1 VKECVVKKN
10 AVNPNSKTEPLIRPR
25 TLKAMLTGFIA
36 VLGVLLLVEGWAH
49 RHVIFPWEE
58 WYGFYAAFGFVAYV
72 ILVFLAQY
80 VLRPMVIRDEGY
92 YDR

>member
-1 VKECVVKKN
+1 VKECVVKQN
-10 AVNPNSKTEPLIRPR
+10 AVEPKREPLIRPR
-25 TLKAMLTGFIA
+25 TLKVLMAGFAA
-36 VLGVLLLVEGWAH
+36 VLGALLLVEGWAH

-72 ILVFLAQY
+72 MLVFVAQY
-80 VLRPMVIRDEGY
+80 LLRPIVMRDEGY

>member
-1 VKECVVKKN
+1 MN
-10 AVNPNSKTEPLIRPR
+10 NQPVNPGPKRSPLIRPQ
-25 TLKAMLTGFIA
+25 TLKGMMAVFIA
-36 VLGVLLLVEGWAH
+36 VLGALLLAEGWAH

-72 ILVFLAQY
+72 ILVFVAQY
-80 VLRPMVIRDEGY
+80 VLRPIVMRDEGY

>member
-1 VKECVVKKN
+1 MNMN
-10 AVNPNSKTEPLIRPR
+10 ADNPAPGKEPLVRPG
-25 TLKAMLTGFIA
+25 TLKAMMA
-36 VLGVLLLVEGWAH
+36 VLFAVLAALLLAEGWAH

-72 ILVFLAQY
+72 VLVFVAQY
-80 VLRPMVIRDEGY
+80 VLRPIVMRDEDY

>member
-1 VKECVVKKN
+1 VN
-10 AVNPNSKTEPLIRPR
+10 HNPVNPGPKPEPLIRPR
-25 TLKAMLTGFIA
+25 TLRVLMAALA
-36 VLGVLLLVEGWAH
+36 SVLGALLLAEGWAH

-72 ILVFLAQY
+72 MLVFVAQY
-80 VLRPMVIRDEGY
+80 VLRPIVMRDEGY

>member
-1 VKECVVKKN
+1 MN
-10 AVNPNSKTEPLIRPR
+10 NNPVNPGPKAESLIRPR
-25 TLKAMLTGFIA
+25 TLKGMMAALAF
-36 VLGVLLLVEGWAH
+36 VLAALLLIEGWAH

-72 ILVFLAQY
+72 MLVFVAQF
-80 VLRPMVIRDEGY
+80 VLRPIVMRDEGY

>member
-1 VKECVVKKN
+1 VKQN
-10 AVNPNSKTEPLIRPR
+10 AVEPKREPLIRPR
-25 TLKAMLTGFIA
+25 TLKVLMAGFAA
-36 VLGVLLLVEGWAH
+36 VLGALLLVEGWAH

-72 ILVFLAQY
+72 MLVFVAQY
-80 VLRPMVIRDEGY
+80 VLRPIVMRDEGY

>member
-1 VKECVVKKN
+1 MKQN
-10 AVNPNSKTEPLIRPR
+10 AVNPAPGKEPLIRPR
-25 TLKAMLTGFIA
+25 TLKAIMAALFA
-36 VLGVLLLVEGWAH
+36 VLGALLLAEGWAH

-72 ILVFLAQY
+72 ILVFVAQY
-80 VLRPMVIRDEGY
+80 VLRPVVMRDEGY

>member
-1 VKECVVKKN
+1 MKQNTVEPK
-10 AVNPNSKTEPLIRPR
+10 PEPLIRPQ
-25 TLKAMLTGFIA
+25 TLKALMAGFAA
-36 VLGVLLLVEGWAH
+36 VLGALLLAEGWTH

-72 ILVFLAQY
+72 MLVFVAQY
-80 VLRPMVIRDEGY
+80 VLRPIVMRDEDY

>member
-1 VKECVVKKN
+1 MVNKN
-10 AVNPNSKTEPLIRPR
+10 PVNVGPNPSPLIRPR
-25 TLKAMLTGFIA
+25 TLKAALAVFFA
-36 VLGVLLLVEGWAH
+36 VLGALLLAEGWAH

-72 ILVFLAQY
+72 LLVFVAQY
-80 VLRPMVIRDEGY
+80 VLRPVVMRDEGY

>member
-1 VKECVVKKN
+1 M
-10 AVNPNSKTEPLIRPR
+10 AALAS
-25 TLKAMLTGFIA
+25 
-36 VLGVLLLVEGWAH
+36 VLGALLFAEGWTH

-72 ILVFLAQY
+72 MLVFVAQY
-80 VLRPMVIRDEGY
+80 VLRPIVMRDEGY

>member
-1 VKECVVKKN
+1 MVSRN
-10 AVNPNSKTEPLIRPR
+10 AVNPGPKTEPLIRPR
-25 TLKAMLTGFIA
+25 TLKAMLAAFAA
-36 VLGVLLLVEGWAH
+36 VLGALLLAEGWAH

>member
-1 VKECVVKKN
+1 MVN
-10 AVNPNSKTEPLIRPR
+10 HNPVNPGPKRPSLIRQR
-25 TLKAMLTGFIA
+25 TLKAMMAAFAA
-36 VLGVLLLVEGWAH
+36 VLGALLLAEGWAH

-72 ILVFLAQY
+72 ILVFVAQY
-80 VLRPMVIRDEGY
+80 VLRPIVIRDEGY

>member
-1 VKECVVKKN
+1 MN
-10 AVNPNSKTEPLIRPR
+10 SNPVNPGPKAEPLIRPR
-25 TLKAMLTGFIA
+25 TLKIMMAALAF
-36 VLGVLLLVEGWAH
+36 VLGALLLAEGWAH

-72 ILVFLAQY
+72 MLVFVAQF
-80 VLRPMVIRDEGY
+80 VLRPIVMRDEGY

>member
-1 VKECVVKKN
+1 MSRN
-10 AVNPNSKTEPLIRPR
+10 AVNPGPKTEPLIRPQ
-25 TLKAMLTGFIA
+25 TLKGMMAVFIA
-36 VLGVLLLVEGWAH
+36 VLGALLLSEGWAH

-72 ILVFLAQY
+72 ILVFVAQC
-80 VLRPMVIRDEGY
+80 VLRPIVMRDEGY

>member
-1 VKECVVKKN
+1 MKKN
-10 AVNPNSKTEPLIRPR
+10 AVDPALEKEPLIRPG
-25 TLKAMLTGFIA
+25 TLKAMMAVLFA
-36 VLGVLLLVEGWAH
+36 VLGALLLAEGWAH

-72 ILVFLAQY
+72 VLVFVAQY
-80 VLRPMVIRDEGY
+80 VLRPVVMRDEGY

>member
-1 VKECVVKKN
+1 VKKN

-72 ILVFLAQY
+72 MLVFVAQY
-80 VLRPMVIRDEGY
+80 VLRPIVIRDEGY